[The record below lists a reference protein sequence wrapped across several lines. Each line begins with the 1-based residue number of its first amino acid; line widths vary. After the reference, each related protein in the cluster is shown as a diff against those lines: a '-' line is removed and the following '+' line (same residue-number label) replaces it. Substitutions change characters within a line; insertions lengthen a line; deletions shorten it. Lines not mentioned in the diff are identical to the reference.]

1 MLIAVKVVAIALA
14 ALLANYL
21 LNQLST
27 LRNFPG
33 KTWLLVRLI
42 GYLVAITVLC
52 KKSVSQVTPQNST
65 LLLLYGICSSSKLSR
80 WFDFGFLRKFR
91 F

>member
-1 MLIAVKVVAIALA
+1 MLIAVKVVAIAPA

-27 LRNFPG
+27 LRDFPG
-33 KTWLLVRLI
+33 KAWLLVRLI

-52 KKSVSQVTPQNST
+52 KKTVS
-65 LLLLYGICSSSKLSR
+65 
-80 WFDFGFLRKFR
+80 
-91 F
+91 